1 MTKPVSRTEA
11 PDLDRVRAWTY
22 RRQRLDGSAP
32 EVGRALRDVTAVYS
46 TQPTAPLALLARCRT
61 MGRADLGTLERDRA
75 VVRLAGMRGTI
86 FLMPRDTAPFVVGA
100 TAVPLG
106 RIERQGRRLAY
117 AGVDLDGY
125 ARLKARILE
134 IAREPVTPEGL
145 KAALG
150 GDLPPG
156 VKLMPVVRLIA
167 LENLI
172 LRLTLDGS
180 LRLSD
185 LRYVATEAWL
195 GEPIRPADPAEGL
208 AALAGSYLGGYG
220 PARVEDF
227 AWWAGV
233 SRRRAGEALR
243 TVETVDLGGGL
254 LLPARDADAFAA
266 AGPLDPDAIAVLP
279 KWDAYTMGHA
289 PDGRARFVAE
299 GHRPL
304 AYSQGGGGTL
314 PGDGFPL
321 ILRGG
326 VAVAR
331 WGHTLAGTTMR
342 VTVMPFG
349 PRLLPKR
356 LIDGAF
362 DPIARLLD
370 APELDVTWGPGG

>member
-1 MTKPVSRTEA
+1 MRPHTARDSLNIPRI
-11 PDLDRVRAWTY
+11 RAWTY
-22 RRQRLDGSAP
+22 GRQRLDGSAP
-32 EVGRALRDVTAVYS
+32 TIEQALRDVTAVYS

-61 MGRADLGTLERDRA
+61 MTRADLGNLDTARA

-86 FLMPRDTAPFVVGA
+86 FLMPRDTAPAIVGA

-106 RIERQGRRLAY
+106 GIEKQGRRLAY

-125 ARLKARILE
+125 ARLKAQILE
-134 IAREPVTPEGL
+134 IAREPVTPEEL

-150 GDLPPG
+150 NNLPPD
-156 VKLMPVVRLIA
+156 VKLMSIVRLIA

-180 LRLSD
+180 LRTSD
-185 LRYVATEAWL
+185 MRYVATESWL
-195 GEPIRPADPAEGL
+195 GERIQPADPAAGL
-208 AALAGSYLGGYG
+208 AFLARSYLDSYG

-227 AWWAGV
+227 AWWVGI
-233 SRRRAGEALR
+233 SRRRAAAALH
-243 TVETVDLGGGL
+243 TVDTIDLGDGL
-254 LLPARDADAFAA
+254 LLPARHEGAFLATL
-266 AGPLDPDAIAVLP
+266 PLDPDAIAILP

-299 GHRPL
+299 AHRPL

-331 WGHTLAGTTMR
+331 WGHKLAGKAMQ

-356 LIDGAF
+356 LLDGAF
-362 DPIARLLD
+362 DPIARLLE
-370 APELDVTWGPGG
+370 AVELDVTCEAIG